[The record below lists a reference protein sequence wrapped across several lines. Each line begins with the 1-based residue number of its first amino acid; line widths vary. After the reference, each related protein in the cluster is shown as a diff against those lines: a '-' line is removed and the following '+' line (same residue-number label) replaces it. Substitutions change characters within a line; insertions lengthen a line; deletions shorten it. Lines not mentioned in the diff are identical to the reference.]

1 MRKFAGQQLFAM
13 EKRIDIVQKFLKS
26 RAVRFTAM
34 LFILLSITSVVLS
47 SFKEFQQYGWL
58 FQSFIHFASLVF
70 LIEYLLR
77 IYSAPALYRGL
88 PAYRSRLKYVFSFY
102 GLVDLVAVIPFV
114 MTYFYWDTEI
124 VHIIILPYVFV
135 VFKLIRYSTAFQLIL
150 KVMKS
155 VRSELLTAFTAC
167 LIIICFSAILVYFV
181 EKGAQPEVFKNIG
194 DSMWWAVI
202 TFTTVGYGDIYPVT
216 PIGRILCAFISFIG
230 IAMLAIPTGIIQTFE
245 KELKLSNPGFD
256 GSPGS
261 AVEQLAALPVK
272 CGILF
277 PELGGGVGDAAAA
290 GGGEGDDGLA

>member
-77 IYSAPALYRGL
+77 IYSA
-88 PAYRSRLKYVFSFY
+88 
-102 GLVDLVAVIPFV
+102 LVDLVAVIPFV

-216 PIGRILCAFISFIG
+216 PLGRILCAFISFIG
-230 IAMLAIPTGIIQTFE
+230 IAMLAIPTGIISSAFIASM
-245 KELKLSNPGFD
+245 KDKLSKRN
-256 GSPGS
+256 
-261 AVEQLAALPVK
+261 
-272 CGILF
+272 
-277 PELGGGVGDAAAA
+277 
-290 GGGEGDDGLA
+290 

>member
-1 MRKFAGQQLFAM
+1 MGRH
-13 EKRIDIVQKFLKS
+13 IDIVQRFLKN
-26 RAVRFTAM
+26 RAVRIISM
-34 LFILLSITSVVLS
+34 LFILSSITSVVLS
-47 SFKEFQQYGWL
+47 SFKEFQQYSWL
-58 FQSFIHFASLVF
+58 FQSFIHLASLVF
-70 LIEYLLR
+70 LIEYVLR
-77 IYSAPALYRGL
+77 IYSAPALYPDL
-88 PAYRSRLKYVFSFY
+88 PAYRSRLKYIFSFY

-202 TFTTVGYGDIYPVT
+202 TFTTVGYGDIYP
-216 PIGRILCAFISFIG
+216 IGRILCAFISFVG
-230 IAMLAIPTGIIQTFE
+230 IAMLAIPTGII
-245 KELKLSNPGFD
+245 S
-256 GSPGS
+256 S
-261 AVEQLAALPVK
+261 AFIASMKDRLNK
-272 CGILF
+272 K
-277 PELGGGVGDAAAA
+277 D
-290 GGGEGDDGLA
+290 

>member
-1 MRKFAGQQLFAM
+1 M
-13 EKRIDIVQKFLKS
+13 EKRIGIVQKFLKS
-26 RAVRFTAM
+26 RVVRFTVM

-77 IYSAPALYRGL
+77 IYSVPALYQGL

-230 IAMLAIPTGIIQTFE
+230 IAMLAIPTGII
-245 KELKLSNPGFD
+245 S
-256 GSPGS
+256 S
-261 AVEQLAALPVK
+261 AFIASMK
-272 CGILF
+272 DRINKK
-277 PELGGGVGDAAAA
+277 D
-290 GGGEGDDGLA
+290 

>member
-1 MRKFAGQQLFAM
+1 MGRH
-13 EKRIDIVQKFLKS
+13 IDIVQRFLKS
-26 RAVRFTAM
+26 RAVRIISM
-34 LFILLSITSVVLS
+34 LFILSSITSVVLS
-47 SFKEFQQYGWL
+47 SFKDFQQYSWL

-70 LIEYLLR
+70 LIEYVLR
-77 IYSAPALYRGL
+77 IYSAPALYPDL
-88 PAYRSRLKYVFSFY
+88 PAYRSRLKYIFSFY

-114 MTYFYWDTEI
+114 MTYFYWD
-124 VHIIILPYVFV
+124 IIILPYVFV

-216 PIGRILCAFISFIG
+216 PIGRILCAFISFVG
-230 IAMLAIPTGIIQTFE
+230 IAMLAIPTGII
-245 KELKLSNPGFD
+245 S
-256 GSPGS
+256 S
-261 AVEQLAALPVK
+261 AFIASMKDRLNK
-272 CGILF
+272 K
-277 PELGGGVGDAAAA
+277 D
-290 GGGEGDDGLA
+290 

>member
-1 MRKFAGQQLFAM
+1 MGRH
-13 EKRIDIVQKFLKS
+13 IDIVQRFLKN
-26 RAVRFTAM
+26 RAVRIISM
-34 LFILLSITSVVLS
+34 LFILSSITSVVLS
-47 SFKEFQQYGWL
+47 SFKDFQQYSWL

-70 LIEYLLR
+70 LIEYVLR
-77 IYSAPALYRGL
+77 IYSAPALYPDL
-88 PAYRSRLKYVFSFY
+88 PAYRSRL
-102 GLVDLVAVIPFV
+102 DLVAVIPFV

-216 PIGRILCAFISFIG
+216 PIGRILCAFISFVG
-230 IAMLAIPTGIIQTFE
+230 IAMLAIPTGII
-245 KELKLSNPGFD
+245 S
-256 GSPGS
+256 S
-261 AVEQLAALPVK
+261 AFITSMKDRLNK
-272 CGILF
+272 K
-277 PELGGGVGDAAAA
+277 D
-290 GGGEGDDGLA
+290 

>member
-1 MRKFAGQQLFAM
+1 MGRH
-13 EKRIDIVQKFLKS
+13 IDIVQRFLKN
-26 RAVRFTAM
+26 RAVRIISM
-34 LFILLSITSVVLS
+34 LFILTSITSVVLS
-47 SFKEFQQYGWL
+47 SFKEFQQYSWL

-70 LIEYLLR
+70 LIEYVLR
-77 IYSAPALYRGL
+77 IYSAPALYPDL
-88 PAYRSRLKYVFSFY
+88 PAYRSRLKYN
-102 GLVDLVAVIPFV
+102 LVAVIPFV

-202 TFTTVGYGDIYPVT
+202 TFTTVGYGDIYPIT
-216 PIGRILCAFISFIG
+216 PIGRILCAFISFVG
-230 IAMLAIPTGIIQTFE
+230 IAMLAIPTGII
-245 KELKLSNPGFD
+245 S
-256 GSPGS
+256 S
-261 AVEQLAALPVK
+261 AFIASMKDRLNK
-272 CGILF
+272 K
-277 PELGGGVGDAAAA
+277 D
-290 GGGEGDDGLA
+290 

>member
-1 MRKFAGQQLFAM
+1 M
-13 EKRIDIVQKFLKS
+13 EKRIGIVQKFLKS

-77 IYSAPALYRGL
+77 IYSAPALYQGL
-88 PAYRSRLKYVFSFY
+88 PAYRSRLKYVFS
-102 GLVDLVAVIPFV
+102 LVAVIPFV

-230 IAMLAIPTGIIQTFE
+230 IAMLAIPTGII
-245 KELKLSNPGFD
+245 S
-256 GSPGS
+256 S
-261 AVEQLAALPVK
+261 AFIASMKDRLNK
-272 CGILF
+272 K
-277 PELGGGVGDAAAA
+277 D
-290 GGGEGDDGLA
+290 

>member
-1 MRKFAGQQLFAM
+1 MGRH
-13 EKRIDIVQKFLKS
+13 IDIVQRFLKS
-26 RAVRFTAM
+26 RAVRIISM
-34 LFILLSITSVVLS
+34 LFILSSITSVVLS
-47 SFKEFQQYGWL
+47 SFKDFQQYSWL

-70 LIEYLLR
+70 LIEYVLR
-77 IYSAPALYRGL
+77 IYSAPALYPDL
-88 PAYRSRLKYVFSFY
+88 PAYRSRLKYIFSFY

-114 MTYFYWDTEI
+114 MTYFYW
-124 VHIIILPYVFV
+124 VLPYVFV

-216 PIGRILCAFISFIG
+216 PIGRILCAFISFVG
-230 IAMLAIPTGIIQTFE
+230 IAMLAIPTGII
-245 KELKLSNPGFD
+245 S
-256 GSPGS
+256 S
-261 AVEQLAALPVK
+261 AFIASMKDRLNK
-272 CGILF
+272 K
-277 PELGGGVGDAAAA
+277 D
-290 GGGEGDDGLA
+290 

>member
-1 MRKFAGQQLFAM
+1 M
-13 EKRIDIVQKFLKS
+13 EKRIGIVQKFLKS

-34 LFILLSITSVVLS
+34 LFILLSITSVVLSSFKEFQQYGSVVLS

-77 IYSAPALYRGL
+77 IYSAPALYQGL

-124 VHIIILPYVFV
+124 VHIIILPYVLV

-216 PIGRILCAFISFIG
+216 PIGRPS
-230 IAMLAIPTGIIQTFE
+230 
-245 KELKLSNPGFD
+245 
-256 GSPGS
+256 S
-261 AVEQLAALPVK
+261 ASSALPCSPSPPVSSAPP
-272 CGILF
+272 LSL
-277 PELGGGVGDAAAA
+277 P
-290 GGGEGDDGLA
+290 

>member
-1 MRKFAGQQLFAM
+1 M
-13 EKRIDIVQKFLKS
+13 EKRIDIVQRFLKS
-26 RAVRFTAM
+26 RAVRFIAM
-34 LFILLSITSVVLS
+34 LFILLSITSVVFS
-47 SFKEFQQYGWL
+47 SFKDFQQYGWL
-58 FQSFIHFASLVF
+58 FQSFIHLASLVF
-70 LIEYLLR
+70 LIEYMLR
-77 IYSAPALYRGL
+77 IYSA
-88 PAYRSRLKYVFSFY
+88 
-102 GLVDLVAVIPFV
+102 AVIPFV

-216 PIGRILCAFISFIG
+216 PIGRILCAFISFVG
-230 IAMLAIPTGIIQTFE
+230 IAMLAIPTGII
-245 KELKLSNPGFD
+245 S
-256 GSPGS
+256 S
-261 AVEQLAALPVK
+261 AFITSMKDRLNK
-272 CGILF
+272 K
-277 PELGGGVGDAAAA
+277 D
-290 GGGEGDDGLA
+290 

>member
-1 MRKFAGQQLFAM
+1 M

-77 IYSAPALYRGL
+77 IYSAPALYQGL

-114 MTYFYWDTEI
+114 MTYFYW
-124 VHIIILPYVFV
+124 
-135 VFKLIRYSTAFQLIL
+135 AFQLIL

-216 PIGRILCAFISFIG
+216 PVGRILCAFISFIG
-230 IAMLAIPTGIIQTFE
+230 IAMLAIPTGIISSAFIASM
-245 KELKLSNPGFD
+245 KDKLSKRN
-256 GSPGS
+256 
-261 AVEQLAALPVK
+261 
-272 CGILF
+272 
-277 PELGGGVGDAAAA
+277 
-290 GGGEGDDGLA
+290 